1 MPLDRDIVDAG
12 GEIVF
17 PSLIQEVLDDFG
29 GSRERAG
36 YAIAIL
42 DILPRRLAE
51 ESLAFFRRQIDD
63 GLVRFEDTKI
73 ERRL

>member
-1 MPLDRDIVDAG
+1 MLDA
-12 GEIVF
+12 
-17 PSLIQEVLDDFG
+17 FG

-36 YAIAIL
+36 YAIAFL